1 MKIDYD
7 ELRRDAVAFIE
18 SNKIASFY
26 TFSSIPPE
34 KMLRLL
40 EIIEVAKKGLAG
52 EICSDETCRHDECV
66 WSRGVLNAIAK
77 LENGE

>member
-7 ELRRDAVAFIE
+7 ELRRGAVAFIE

-26 TFSSIPPE
+26 TFSSVPPE

-52 EICSDETCRHDECV
+52 EICSDEACHHDECV
-66 WSRGVLNAIAK
+66 WSRGVLNDIDK
-77 LENGE
+77 LERGE